1 MRRYLCQPTDPA
13 RLAARLWR
21 PGWPSLRAQ
30 LPCLVPWGAVTLHLS
45 EASEQDEPAL
55 LRAYAMLGE
64 QSRYLRFMRMP
75 AEPTAE
81 QLAWFTRYPRER
93 QLALLLSTPEGE
105 VIAHAQ
111 SVRRRR
117 PERAEFACVVADAW
131 QGQGLGS
138 ALLLTLALL
147 AREQGVEEWVAEVL
161 SENRP
166 MLTLLRGLG
175 LPLSC
180 VTGGATQ
187 VVRLDLTALDLARS
201 ATKGE

>member
-1 MRRYLCQPTDPA
+1 MGRYQCQPADER
-13 RLAARLWR
+13 RLSISLHR
-21 PGWPSLRAQ
+21 PGWPSSRRQ
-30 LPCLVPWGAVTLHLS
+30 LPCQVPWRALTLRLC
-45 EASEQDEPAL
+45 EVAEQDEPAL

-64 QSRYLRFMRMP
+64 QSRYLRFMRML

-93 QLALLLSTPEGE
+93 QLALLLKTPEGE

-111 SVRRRR
+111 SVRRRC

-131 QGQGLGS
+131 QGQGLGR

-187 VVRLDLTALDLARS
+187 VVRLDLTALDPWRS